1 MMYVVG
7 SMTDWD
13 YHGLVVVVVVVVVG
27 VIAFL

>member
-13 YHGLVVVVVVVVVG
+13 YHGFVVVVVVVG